1 MAMDERIE
9 ERKLRLL
16 IVEDDA
22 RTLEELTR
30 ILSRRTEL
38 EVIAAA
44 TPSQALLAPPADLA
58 LIDVRLPGMSGLDLL
73 PRLRE
78 QNPDLLATVMTGFG
92 EASTAREAREHG
104 AVDFL
109 EKPLDLPY
117 LLVVLRQQEREA
129 KLRRSL
135 RAGAE
140 LMRTVVEGIPDGL
153 LMTNTSGDPLWGNEL
168 GSALWGIGGHK
179 PEETVTYQGRVY
191 RTERSAS
198 LDRVLWRW
206 VDLTKA
212 LEEERLKS
220 YRSMARLLAHE
231 IHNPLTPMRLWL
243 QELGAASLAEP
254 GGEKLAQ
261 EAVAILLD
269 QVERLSKLAGRFK
282 DLAEDRPF
290 RMEEVPLERT
300 VSAVYLAL
308 KPVAE
313 KAGVTVHIKVPPEIR
328 AVVDE
333 GALYQVLFNLLSNAI
348 EAQQGKE
355 GQVFVQCSAAESSAA
370 EVILAIE
377 DQGGGLPPEV
387 AAAPF
392 TPYLTTK
399 EGGTG
404 LGLLVCRDLA
414 QRMGGRLLIED
425 KPGIGLKAG
434 VALRTNV

>member
-1 MAMDERIE
+1 MDERIN

-22 RTLEELTR
+22 RTLEELAR
-30 ILSRRTEL
+30 ILSKRTEL
-38 EVIAAA
+38 EVTAAA
-44 TPSQALLAPPADLA
+44 TPREALLAPPADLA
-58 LIDVRLPGMSGLDLL
+58 LLDVRLPGMSGLDLL

-135 RAGAE
+135 RAGGE

-168 GSALWGIGGHK
+168 GRALWEIGEQK
-179 PEETVTYQGRVY
+179 SEETVTYQGRVY

-212 LEEERLKS
+212 LEEERLRS

-269 QVERLSKLAGRFK
+269 QVDRLAKLAGRFK

-300 VSAVYLAL
+300 ASAVYLAL

-313 KAGVTVHIKVPPEIR
+313 KAGVTVHIKIPPEIR

-355 GQVFVQCSAAESSAA
+355 GQVSVQGSAAGNSSAEA
-370 EVILAIE
+370 ILTIE

-434 VALRTNV
+434 VVLQTKL

>member
-1 MAMDERIE
+1 MDERIE

>member
-1 MAMDERIE
+1 MDERIDKG
-9 ERKLRLL
+9 KLRLL

-44 TPSQALLAPPADLA
+44 TPREALLAPPADLA
-58 LIDVRLPGMSGLDLL
+58 LLDVRLPGMSGLDLL

-78 QNPDLLATVMTGFG
+78 RNPDLLATVMTGFG

-135 RAGAE
+135 RAGGE

-168 GSALWGIGGHK
+168 GRALWEIGDQK
-179 PEETVTYQGRVY
+179 SEETVTYQGRVY

-206 VDLTKA
+206 IDLTKA
-212 LEEERLKS
+212 LEEERLRS

-269 QVERLSKLAGRFK
+269 QVNRLAKLAGRFK

-300 VSAVYLAL
+300 ASAVYLAL

-313 KAGVTVHIKVPPEIR
+313 KAGVTVHIKVPPEIM
-328 AVVDE
+328 AFVDE
-333 GALYQVLFNLLSNAI
+333 GALYQILFNLLSNAI
-348 EAQQGKE
+348 EAQQGRA
-355 GQVFVQCSAAESSAA
+355 GQVSVQGSAVGNSLAEA
-370 EVILAIE
+370 ILTIE

-425 KPGIGLKAG
+425 NPGIGLKAG
-434 VALRTNV
+434 VVLQTKL

>member
-1 MAMDERIE
+1 MDERIE

-58 LIDVRLPGMSGLDLL
+58 LIDVRLPGTSGLDLL

>member
-1 MAMDERIE
+1 MDERIE

-30 ILSRRTEL
+30 ILSRKTEL

-355 GQVFVQCSAAESSAA
+355 GQVFVQCSAAGSSAT